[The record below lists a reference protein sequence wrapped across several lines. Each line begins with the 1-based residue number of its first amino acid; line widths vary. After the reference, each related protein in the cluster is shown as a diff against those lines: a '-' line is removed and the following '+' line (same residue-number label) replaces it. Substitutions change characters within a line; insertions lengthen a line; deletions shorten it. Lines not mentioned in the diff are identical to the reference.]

1 MTQPQQPVRAA
12 SFGIVQK
19 SNRFK
24 TFFLLFVMFLVLFGL
39 ISWTVYYLGGS
50 SAWIVPIAVLISIA
64 ATWGAWWNSDKFVL
78 RMANAKIV
86 TREQAP
92 QLYNMVEELT
102 IASGLPMP
110 KIAIVE
116 DPAPNAFATGR
127 DPAHGVVAFTT
138 GLLEKMD
145 REQIQGVAAHELAHI
160 GNRDTLVMAVA
171 ATTAGIVAIMA
182 DMIFRAT
189 LFSGGRRQQG
199 HPIMALVG
207 IVALILA
214 PLAASMLRASVSRKR
229 EWLADATAV
238 AYTRNPQGLRRAL
251 ETLRDDS
258 TVVKQTS
265 TSIAHVWIESP
276 LAGGLGQMFSTH
288 PPIDQ
293 RISALKKMGG

>member
-1 MTQPQQPVRAA
+1 MNQPEQPVRAA

-19 SNRFK
+19 NNRFK
-24 TFFLLFVMFLVLFGL
+24 TFFLLFAMFLVLFGL

-50 SAWIVPIAVLISIA
+50 SAWIVPLAVLISVA
-64 ATWGAWWNSDKFVL
+64 VTWGAWWNSDKFVL

-92 QLYNMVEELT
+92 QLYNLVEELT

-110 KIAIVE
+110 KIAIIE

-127 DPAHGVVAFTT
+127 DPQHGVVAFTT
-138 GLLEKMD
+138 GLLQKMD

-171 ATTAGIVAIMA
+171 ATTAGIIAIMA

-207 IVALILA
+207 VVALILA
-214 PLAASMLRASVSRKR
+214 PLAAAMLRASVSRKR

-238 AYTRNPQGLRRAL
+238 SYTRNPQGLRRAL

-258 TVVKQTS
+258 TVVNQTS

-276 LAGGLGQMFSTH
+276 LSGGLGQMFSTH

-293 RISALKKMGG
+293 RINALKEMGG

>member
-1 MTQPQQPVRAA
+1 
-12 SFGIVQK
+12 
-19 SNRFK
+19 
-24 TFFLLFVMFLVLFGL
+24 MFLVLAL
-39 ISWTVYYLGGS
+39 LASWTVSYLGGS
-50 SAWIVPIAVLISIA
+50 GAWIVPIAVLISVAI
-64 ATWGAWWNSDKFVL
+64 TWGAWWNSDKFVL

-92 QLYNMVEELT
+92 QLYNLVEELT

-127 DPAHGVVAFTT
+127 DPEHGVVAFTT
-138 GLLEKMD
+138 GLLQKMD
-145 REQIQGVAAHELAHI
+145 RDEIQGVAAHELAHI

-171 ATTAGIVAIMA
+171 ATTAGIIAIMA
-182 DMIFRAT
+182 DIIFRAT
-189 LFSGGRRQQG
+189 LFSGGKRQGG
-199 HPIMALVG
+199 HPFLALIGVVALV
-207 IVALILA
+207 LA
-214 PLAASMLRASVSRKR
+214 PLAAGLLRASVSRKR

-265 TSIAHVWIESP
+265 TAISHMWIESP
-276 LAGGLGQMFSTH
+276 LSGGLGQMFSTH
-288 PPIDQ
+288 PPIQ
-293 RISALKKMGG
+293 ERIDALQKMGG